1 MPKFDLVDLLAV
13 TLLLAGVGLFAW
25 GLQLDPPATAQELVS
40 VTFGDWTPGLV
51 IDGALLFI
59 LNRVIHSHERKRV
72 ISQVA
77 SLSNEFALDAVRRC
91 RDEGWLQDGTL
102 ANKGFVKARLASADL
117 SDAKLAGVDL
127 SFANLAGADLTYA
140 ELRGANLKG
149 ANLAGADLRWADL
162 SAANLDWADLRSAEL
177 DGVELVG
184 VSAEFASVDS
194 HYAETAEFRNAVV
207 GGFLSVQQVALVTS
221 SFELVLRA
229 GDSVIVGFYGRLFET
244 APEFKQLF
252 TTDVNRQ
259 ARKFLQSLK
268 MIVGSLAS
276 TERAAPV
283 LHRLGDRH
291 RGYGV
296 KPEDYD
302 VVGGVLI
309 ETLQETLGDE
319 FTTEIREAW
328 TAAFSLISSLM
339 RTSNR
344 LE

>member
-1 MPKFDLVDLLAV
+1 MPKFDLVDLLAI
-13 TLLLAGVGLFAW
+13 TLLLTGVCLLAW
-25 GLQLDPPATAQELVS
+25 GLQLNPPASTQELVS
-40 VTFGDWTPGLV
+40 STFGDWTPGLV

-102 ANKGFVKARLASADL
+102 ANKSFVKARLASADL

-149 ANLAGADLRWADL
+149 ANLTGADLRWTDL
-162 SAANLDWADLRSAEL
+162 SDANLDWTDLRSAEL
-177 DGVELVG
+177 DGAELEG
-184 VSAEFASVDS
+184 VSANYASVDS
-194 HYAETAEFRNAVV
+194 HYEQTAEFRNAMV
-207 GGFLSVQQVALVTS
+207 GGFLSVQQVTLVTS
-221 SFELVLRA
+221 SFELVLQA
-229 GDSVIVGFYGRLFET
+229 GEQVIVGFYERLFET
-244 APEFKQLF
+244 APQFRQLF
-252 TTDVNRQ
+252 TNDVNRQ

-283 LHRLGDRH
+283 LNRLGNRH
-291 RGYGV
+291 QGYGV

-309 ETLQETLGDE
+309 KTLEEALGDD

-328 TAAFSLISSLM
+328 VAAFGLISSLM
-339 RTSNR
+339 RTSTR